1 MYETVFTSGLGCG
14 KYNRCLGCQ
23 KTAKSRLE
31 GSSGLKYTSPPQ
43 IILGNTNLQ
52 KSNLSGDLLVAP
64 GATLQLCILTQYWGG
79 SSRQKTLSLTSTV
92 ICNPVY
98 TPNSRLVWKVRGAE
112 RRHAERG
119 YVGTQDGVCGHG
131 NRRLLT
137 SGVSAVAVHVH
148 GGCVCVCVCVLTAR
162 VSVVLWVAVTFQG
175 QLLALNMPQSWAS
188 GKSRKKTL
196 MFAAKA
202 PG

>member
-64 GATLQLCILTQYWGG
+64 GATLQLCILTQYRGG

-98 TPNSRLVWKVRGAE
+98 TPNSCLVWKVRGAE

-148 GGCVCVCVCVLTAR
+148 GCRDMGVPEECRTKLPWQSAEGR
-162 VSVVLWVAVTFQG
+162 W
-175 QLLALNMPQSWAS
+175 LALQ
-188 GKSRKKTL
+188 GD
-196 MFAAKA
+196 
-202 PG
+202 PGRTPLLRPLGPS